1 VSGYAGWRGS
11 LGGENAPQWLA
22 RSLNASGFRP
32 MRTPQAMVTSLAG
45 MVFTPACALALKGGQ
60 RPAGRR
66 RGLQAQG
73 PVGEGLVAIDLP
85 ADEDAGTAKSALWCS
100 PTPNTSR
107 PKVSASSA

>member
-1 VSGYAGWRGS
+1 
-11 LGGENAPQWLA
+11 
-22 RSLNASGFRP
+22 
-32 MRTPQAMVTSLAG
+32 MVTSLVG

-85 ADEDAGTAKSALWCS
+85 AVVHAGTAK
-100 PTPNTSR
+100 
-107 PKVSASSA
+107 